1 MKDLCTRF
9 CHEEL
14 LEALSGDKLAKEIQ
28 GHDPPQGD
36 EYYDQEE
43 MEEQE

>member
-9 CHEEL
+9 CREEL
-14 LEALSGDKLAKEIQ
+14 LAATGADKSVTETHSHEALE
-28 GHDPPQGD
+28 GD
-36 EYYDQEE
+36 EYDEEEE